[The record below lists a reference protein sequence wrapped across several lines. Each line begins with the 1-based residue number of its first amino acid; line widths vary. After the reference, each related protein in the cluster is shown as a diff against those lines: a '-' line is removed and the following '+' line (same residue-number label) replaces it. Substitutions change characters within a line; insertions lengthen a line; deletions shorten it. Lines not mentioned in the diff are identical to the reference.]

1 MTKKI
6 LIFSGRVLFLP
17 ALFLSG
23 YFLNSLMQKAGLR
36 PHPLGVVG
44 DCVMGVFGVIIS
56 VIIGYGIYCAWPKD
70 PPETYAQKLEREKQE
85 NNRKRELEKYND
97 PNFDPL
103 QEIKQEKL

>member
-17 ALFLSG
+17 ALFISG
-23 YFLNSLMQKAGLR
+23 YFLNGLMQKAGLP
-36 PHPLGVVG
+36 PHPLGIFG
-44 DCVMGVFGVIIS
+44 DCFMGVLGILAS
-56 VIIGYGIYCAWPKD
+56 VIIGCGIYYAWPKD

-97 PNFDPL
+97 PTFDPL
-103 QEIKQEKL
+103 QEIKQK